1 MRAMFSQRRST
12 ESILWVENITVAP
25 LFLSSMIS
33 FLRSS
38 AFMGSKPLN
47 GSSKMRSSGSWST
60 VVMNWTFWAIPF
72 DSSSTFLSHHDS
84 ISNFSNQYFR
94 RLSASVLDRPLSWH
108 RYRACSPTFIFLYSP
123 RSSGR

>member
-1 MRAMFSQRRST
+1 MYLWELNCLRIWLMLPERTTCDLLMRAMFSQRRST

-47 GSSKMRSSGSWST
+47 GSSKMSSSGS
-60 VVMNWTFWAIPF
+60 
-72 DSSSTFLSHHDS
+72 
-84 ISNFSNQYFR
+84 
-94 RLSASVLDRPLSWH
+94 
-108 RYRACSPTFIFLYSP
+108 
-123 RSSGR
+123 

>member
-1 MRAMFSQRRST
+1 M
-12 ESILWVENITVAP
+12 VAP
-25 LFLSSMIS
+25 LFFSSMIS